1 MWNAKCKNEQK
12 RIVPVVKILDVEC
25 AVSNREENILRM
37 FYVKKLNGDDG
48 PAKQKKREFGG
59 RIYMPE

>member
-1 MWNAKCKNEQK
+1 MRNAKCKNDQEG
-12 RIVPVVKILDVEC
+12 IVPAVKILNVEC
-25 AVSNREENILRM
+25 AASNREENILRM
-37 FYVKKLNGDDG
+37 FYVKKLNGNDG